1 MSLGGGYSQS
11 SSKQGSESYG
21 PLGGGGNR
29 QLFAGDIM
37 DLLTDRGV
45 SGPQNQY
52 GGGLFQN
59 LFQRS
64 QSQVPYQLPSL
75 DASGLQAEQAQALQN
90 PFQQAVNQALGR
102 FSSIGA
108 SRGFL
113 RPENV
118 NAIAGAAAQNVAPQ
132 FAPLISQMATQ
143 NLQQRTQAP
152 LVQED
157 LARQRFADL
166 MNALGLGGTLLGVQ
180 ATSFGQSKSM
190 GVNASGS
197 VLPTTPTQQTQGCW
211 IAAVFYGEG
220 SLEQQMIRAWLI
232 EQSERSCIY
241 RWFWNAYARYGELVA
256 RTLCKE
262 TWWKQLWRSLFAYFL
277 RQAHAV

>member
-11 SSKQGSESYG
+11 SSRQGSESYG

-52 GGGLFQN
+52 GGGIFQQ
-59 LFQRS
+59 LFQRA
-64 QSQVPYQLPSL
+64 QSPVNYQTPQL
-75 DASGLQAEQAQALQN
+75 DASGLQSEQATALQQ

-108 SRGFL
+108 QRGFL

-118 NAIAGAAAQNVAPQ
+118 QAIAGAAAQNVAPQ
-132 FAPLISQMATQ
+132 FAQLISGMGTQ

-166 MNALGLGGTLLGVQ
+166 LNALGLGGTLLGGQ
-180 ATSFGQSKSM
+180 ATSFGRSSSM
-190 GVNASGS
+190 GVQAQGSITGGGTSG
-197 VLPTTPTQQTQGCW
+197 TGTIFG
-211 IAAVFYGEG
+211 A
-220 SLEQQMIRAWLI
+220 
-232 EQSERSCIY
+232 
-241 RWFWNAYARYGELVA
+241 
-256 RTLCKE
+256 
-262 TWWKQLWRSLFAYFL
+262 
-277 RQAHAV
+277 